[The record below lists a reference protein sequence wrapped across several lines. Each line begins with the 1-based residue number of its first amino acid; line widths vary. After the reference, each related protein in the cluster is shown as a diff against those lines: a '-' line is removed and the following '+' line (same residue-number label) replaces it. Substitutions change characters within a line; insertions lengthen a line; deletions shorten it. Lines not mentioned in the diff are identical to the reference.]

1 MKTKTFE
8 FKTHEQ
14 MYEFLQALDEINED
28 DLIDYVTSTTEHDYT
43 VDVIFNKYTNE
54 LDMYI
59 INTIAL
65 KILTKI

>member
-14 MYEFLQALDEINED
+14 MQEFLQALDEVNED
-28 DLIDYVTSTTEHDYT
+28 DLIDYVTSTTEHGYA
-43 VDVIFNKYTNE
+43 VNVIFNKYTNE
-54 LDMYI
+54 LDEYI
-59 INTIAL
+59 INNIAL